1 MKYITFYFHREL
13 REHFGLKYPLEYV
26 LQRRASI
33 KDIIEALGVP
43 HTEVGEII
51 ADEREAG
58 FDHIPS
64 PGEKIVVRS
73 VEAPVDVASST
84 RLRPEAWPETRFIA
98 DVNVGKLAMLL
109 RMLGQDTL
117 WDNSYSDRQVAVLA
131 ARERRIVLSRDR
143 GLLKRKEIMHGR
155 LIRACNPD
163 DQLREV
169 ARIYGLDLTCS
180 FSRCLR
186 CNQVL
191 EPVPKSEIIQRLKPR
206 TRKYFDYF
214 EICPGCERI
223 YWRGSHWEKM
233 CSRIQDAG

>member
-1 MKYITFYFHREL
+1 MKYVTFYFHRKL
-13 REHFGLKYPLEYV
+13 REYFGLGYPLEYV

-43 HTEVGEII
+43 HTELGEIF
-51 ADEREAG
+51 AEDQPAG
-58 FDHIPS
+58 FEHIPS
-64 PGEKIVVRS
+64 PGEKIVVHP
-73 VEAPVDVASST
+73 VEAPVDVTSPT
-84 RLRPEAWPETRFIA
+84 RLRPQSWPETRFIA

-117 WDNSYSDRQVAVLA
+117 WDNSYSDREVAALA
-131 ARERRIVLSRDR
+131 AQERRIVLSRDR

-191 EPVPKSEIIQRLKPR
+191 EPVSKSEIIHRLKPR

-233 CSRIQDAG
+233 CTRIQDAG

>member
-13 REHFGLKYPLEYV
+13 REYFGLNYSLEYV

-43 HTEVGEII
+43 HTEVGEIL
-51 ADEREAG
+51 AEEREAG

-64 PGEKIVVRS
+64 PDEKIVVRP
-73 VEAPVDVASST
+73 VEAPVDVT
-84 RLRPEAWPETRFIA
+84 RPTLLRPNLYPEVKFIA

-117 WDNSYSDRQVAVLA
+117 WSNSYGDREVAALA
-131 ARERRIVLSRDR
+131 AQERRIVLSRDR
-143 GLLKRKEIMHGR
+143 GLLKRREIVHGR
-155 LIRACNPD
+155 LIRDCNPD
-163 DQLREV
+163 DQLSEV
-169 ARIYGLDLTCS
+169 ARLYGLDLDCR

-186 CNQVL
+186 CNQIL
-191 EPVPKSEIIQRLKPR
+191 KPVPKSDIVHRLKPR
-206 TRKYFDYF
+206 TRTYYEYF

-233 CSRIQDAG
+233 CTRIQNSG